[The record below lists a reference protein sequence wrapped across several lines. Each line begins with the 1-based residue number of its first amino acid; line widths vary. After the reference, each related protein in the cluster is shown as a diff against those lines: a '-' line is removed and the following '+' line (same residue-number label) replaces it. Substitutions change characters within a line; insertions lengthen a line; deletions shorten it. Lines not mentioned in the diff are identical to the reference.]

1 MQADAAAI
9 NKNVAAE
16 GHLLVVMLAL
26 AGSDM
31 DVAAPI
37 IKSSIHSY
45 ARYQPWKLCDE
56 C

>member
-9 NKNVAAE
+9 DKNVVAE
-16 GHLLVVMLAL
+16 RHLLAVMLAL

-31 DVAAPI
+31 DGAASI

-45 ARYQPWKLCDE
+45 ARHQPLKLCDE

>member
-9 NKNVAAE
+9 DKNVVAE

-26 AGSDM
+26 VGSDM
-31 DVAAPI
+31 DGAAALV
-37 IKSSIHSY
+37 KSSIHSY

>member
-1 MQADAAAI
+1 MQADATAI
-9 NKNVAAE
+9 DKNVVAE

-26 AGSDM
+26 AVSDM
-31 DVAAPI
+31 DGAAALT
-37 IKSSIHSY
+37 KSSIHSY